1 MTAAAPA
8 AAHLPY
14 LDNKARK
21 PDSPPRAVAPTL
33 NNRRDAR
40 RDSQSDAM
48 DLLNAFS
55 HDFLPADRT
64 VPQLLLR
71 QAQRHGQRTLFVAG
85 ESRWTCADALD
96 QAQAYGARLQQHGLR
111 AGDRVALLCSNRVE
125 FLQILLGC
133 AWIGVVAVP
142 INTASRGAQL
152 RHILGNSGA
161 RLLVTEAE
169 GLQVVQALDSQGG
182 GPLPLEAIWVLGGV
196 NDAASA
202 DPRCTAYPSEP
213 GPARASAAAV
223 RPGDTL
229 AILYT
234 SGTTGLSKGVCCP
247 HGQFFWWGAHSS
259 TLLGLVEGDVLLTT
273 LPLFHTNAMNA
284 FFQALMVG
292 ATLVVEKRFSASAF
306 GASLVKH
313 QATVTYVLGAMVPIL
328 LSKEATPDDKAHRVR
343 IALAP
348 GVPPQFHAEFTQRF
362 GLALL
367 DGYGSTE
374 TNFVIGA
381 DISEQRPGSMGKVRP
396 GFEARVVDDDDNE
409 VPAGT
414 PGELLLRA
422 SEPYAFATGYFG
434 MADKTVE
441 AWRNLWFHTG
451 DRVVRDADG
460 YFTFMDRL
468 KDAIRRRGENISSYE
483 VEQVL
488 LSHPAVEV
496 AAVFPVKS
504 EMAEDEVM
512 TAIVLREG
520 ATLDEIEL
528 MRFCEPRLSYFA
540 VPRYVEFLPQLPATE
555 NGKIQKFKLRE
566 RGVTPQTWD
575 REAAGYQLKR

>member
-1 MTAAAPA
+1 
-8 AAHLPY
+8 
-14 LDNKARK
+14 
-21 PDSPPRAVAPTL
+21 
-33 NNRRDAR
+33 
-40 RDSQSDAM
+40 M
-48 DLLNAFS
+48 DLLTQFADAFP
-55 HDFLPADRT
+55 PAERT
-64 VPQLLLR
+64 VPQMLVR
-71 QAQRHGQRTLFVAG
+71 QAARHGDRVLLVAG
-85 ESRWTCADALD
+85 DTRWTFRQALA
-96 QAQAYGARLQQHGLR
+96 QAQAYGAALQCAGIQP
-111 AGDRVALLCSNRVE
+111 GDRVALLCSNRIE
-125 FLQILLGC
+125 FLQVFLGC
-133 AWIGVVAVP
+133 AWIGAVTVP

-169 GLQVVQALDSQGG
+169 GLAVTQALDQISDE
-182 GPLPLEAIWVLGGV
+182 PLPLQAIWVLG
-196 NDAASA
+196 DAPAGDARCAPFPA
-202 DPRCTAYPSEP
+202 DPGSES
-213 GPARASAAAV
+213 ASAAAL

-247 HGQFFWWGAHSS
+247 HAQYFWWGAHTS

-273 LPLFHTNAMNA
+273 LPLFHTNALNA
-284 FFQALMVG
+284 FFQALMMG

-306 GASLVKH
+306 WRSLVRH

-328 LSKEATPDDKAHRVR
+328 LSKDPTPDDKAHRVR

-348 GVPPQFHAEFTQRF
+348 GVPPQFHAEFTGRF
-362 GLALL
+362 GMALL

-374 TNFVIGA
+374 SNFVIGA
-381 DISEQRPGSMGKVRP
+381 FIDEQRPGTMGKVRP

-409 VPAGT
+409 VPPGT

-422 SEPYAFATGYFG
+422 SEPYAFASGYFG
-434 MADKTVE
+434 MPEKTVE
-441 AWRNLWFHTG
+441 AWRNLWFHSG
-451 DRVVRDADG
+451 DRVTRDADG

-488 LSHPAVEV
+488 LSHPAIEV

-520 ATLDEIEL
+520 ATLDEVEL
-528 MRFCEPRLSYFA
+528 MKFCEPRLSYFA

-575 REAAGYQLKR
+575 REAAGYKLAR